1 MSGPH
6 LLLDFGGVVLLTPFE
21 LRSYAEVSLGLPS
34 GSLAWQGPFEPAA
47 DPLWRSFQTGEIS
60 ERDYWEARAREHRL
74 DIKAFMRHLYDPPGD
89 HLLRPEVMELIDRT
103 QAVGRKVGILTN
115 DLQAFHGREWM
126 EAFPLFS
133 RIEAF
138 VDASITGVLKP
149 HPDAYKQALLE
160 MDEDAESVVFVD
172 DQPINLAGSEAAGL
186 PSVWFDVTD
195 PAGSVAAAAASLG
208 LD

>member
-21 LRSYAEVSLGLPS
+21 LRASAEKSLGLPP
-34 GSLAWQGPFEPAA
+34 GSLAWRGPFEPAA
-47 DPLWRSFQTGEIS
+47 DPLWQSFQTGEIT
-60 ERDYWEARAREHRL
+60 ERDYWDARAREHGF

-126 EAFPLFS
+126 EAFQLFS
-133 RIEAF
+133 RIDAF

-149 HPDAYKQALLE
+149 HPGAYKQALLE
-160 MDEDAESVVFVD
+160 MDADAENVVFVD
-172 DQPINLAGSEAAGL
+172 DQPINLTGSEAAGI
-186 PSVWFDVTD
+186 PSGWFDVTD
-195 PAGSVAAAAASLG
+195 PVGSVAAAVALLG